1 MKKFGKTECPYC
13 GRKVGLIGAWLLKTQ
28 GEYRCPQCGGICN
41 IVMSGGIYGLGAAAI
56 LLSVVFFLVHLLLI
70 RLFSWLSLALVCS
83 PFVLFFLLSPLF
95 VRLQKPPVRRRP
107 PNGQK
112 LPAGQRLPAE
122 QERRYTRVPPEQRGT
137 RPEEDPM
144 ERTIRM
150 EPIGKR

>member
-13 GRKVGLIGAWLLKTQ
+13 GRKVGLISAWLLKTQ

-95 VRLQKPPVRRRP
+95 VRLQTPPVRRRS
-107 PNGQK
+107 PNGRK
-112 LPAGQRLPAE
+112 VPAGQRLPAE
-122 QERRYTRVPPEQRGT
+122 PERRYTRVPPEQRGT